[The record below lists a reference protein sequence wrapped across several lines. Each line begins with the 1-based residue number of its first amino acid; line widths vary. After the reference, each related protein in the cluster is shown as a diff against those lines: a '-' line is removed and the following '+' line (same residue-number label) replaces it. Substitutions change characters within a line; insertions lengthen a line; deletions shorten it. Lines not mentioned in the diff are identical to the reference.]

1 MSSTLTAG
9 QLQALGSVGAFY
21 RVPAFTKTGTG
32 TGTVRFGLIADPQY
46 ADADPDMRHLR
57 YYRHSLRKLATAIA
71 DLNELSLDFVATLGD
86 LVDRQW
92 SSYRD
97 ILPLYHGLRHP
108 HVTVMGNHDAD
119 TVSRHLSSLQPP
131 LGLPKH
137 YFHFMVNGYRFI
149 VIDGNDISLY
159 CNQANGDD
167 REEAQRMLAQ
177 LTADGKPQAQSWNGA
192 LGTAQLQWLEKT
204 LQDAQTRQETV
215 IVLGHYPLAPIN
227 THNLWN
233 DDTVVALLC
242 RYRVRA
248 YFGGH
253 QHGGGYQRINSTD
266 FITLKGMVDG
276 AEQTPYAIV
285 ELHGTA
291 LTLHGRGPELSRK
304 L

>member
-1 MSSTLTAG
+1 MNTLLTDG
-9 QLQALGSVGAFY
+9 HWQALGEVGEFY
-21 RVPAFTKTGTG
+21 RLPGFAETTPPGR
-32 TGTVRFGLIADPQY
+32 VRFGLMADPQY

-57 YYRHSLRKLATAIA
+57 YYRHSLRKLAAAIT
-71 DLNELSLDFVATLGD
+71 DLNQSPLDFVATLGD

-92 SSYRD
+92 SSYGD
-97 ILPLYHGLRHP
+97 ILPLYRRLRHP

-119 TVSRHLSSLQPP
+119 TLSRYLAGRQPP

-137 YFHFMVNGYRFI
+137 YFHFLVNGYRFI

-167 REEAQRMLAQ
+167 RQAAQRMLAQ
-177 LTADGKPQAQSWNGA
+177 LTADGKLQAQSWNGA
-192 LGTAQLQWLEKT
+192 LGQAQLQWLEKT
-204 LQDAQTRQETV
+204 LQEAQTRRETV
-215 IVLGHYPLAPIN
+215 IVFGHYPVAPVN

-233 DDTVVALLC
+233 DEIVTALLC
-242 RYRVRA
+242 RYQVRA

-253 QHGGGYQRINSTD
+253 QHSGGYQRIDGTD

-285 ELHGTA
+285 ELQGSA
-291 LTLHGRGPELSRK
+291 LTLHGFGPEVSRR